1 MDEKEDG
8 GILWR
13 TELSLL
19 TLLKIM
25 YPNDNVTIHVS
36 NNERMHL
43 QVGLAI
49 KCLSDDTL
57 NRTVNLLDS
66 GQGIIIR
73 LEVEQ

>member
-1 MDEKEDG
+1 MEN
-8 GILWR
+8 GIKLI
-13 TELSLL
+13 TI
-19 TLLKIM
+19 LKIM
-25 YPNDNVTIHVS
+25 YPNDDVTIYAS

-73 LEVEQ
+73 LGEEQ